1 MRTKNPFLVVVMA
14 LWLAAPARADEIDA
28 IGQVLG
34 NALTSPVPT
43 GWTLGGVVYSGS
55 SPYTAGRTT
64 SMVIPGGIY
73 LGERGLMYLGD
84 RIYVDLA
91 KEGPITVYGR
101 LRVRLGNLDPADS
114 PRWAGMTPRKGQ
126 LEAALGAA
134 WVTPVGL
141 LSARMSSDVSGRSN
155 GSEGLLMW
163 SVPVLGERWLVMPSL
178 GAFWRSRKLANYYFG
193 GVSEAEAAPG
203 RPAYDVGNAWSATP
217 AVIASYRL
225 TPQWLVGAVFSG
237 DVFSDP
243 IRDSPLVQKRWR
255 YDALVGVG
263 YIWR

>member
-1 MRTKNPFLVVVMA
+1 MKPSFLPVLMA
-14 LWLAAPARADEIDA
+14 LLLAAPVHADELDA

-55 SPYTAGRTT
+55 SPYSAGSATT
-64 SMVIPGGIY
+64 MAIPGGVY
-73 LGERGLMYLGD
+73 LGDNGVMYLGD
-84 RIYVDLA
+84 RIYVDFA
-91 KEGPITVYGR
+91 KQGPVTVYGR

-114 PRWAGMTPRKGQ
+114 PHWTGMTPRKGQ
-126 LEAALGAA
+126 LEAALGAV

-141 LSARMSSDVSGRSN
+141 LSARMSSDVSGRSK

-163 SVPVLGERWLVMPSL
+163 SVPLVGERWLVMPSL
-178 GAFWRSRKLANYYFG
+178 GTFWRSRKLANYYFG

-203 RPAYDVGNAWSATP
+203 RPAYDVGDAWSLTP
-217 AVIASYRL
+217 AVIASYRVA
-225 TPQWLVGAVFSG
+225 PQWLVGAIFSA
-237 DVFSDP
+237 DVFSDA
-243 IRDSPLVQKRWR
+243 IRNSPLVGKRWR